1 MGSEGQREMGKAV
14 RLGLLD
20 EVKRCHAR
28 SPKLYL
34 NADSLDC
41 SLICMACSEGHVD
54 VLEFLLNLGGNDI
67 FAGDKNGYNPLH
79 AASSHGHV
87 KVVEILL
94 REGYSSTAQ
103 IDRIGF
109 QGLTAFFAAC
119 IFGHLEVARLLLKNG
134 ANINHTNKQG
144 NSPLLI
150 ACNVGKISTLQFLLE
165 EGADSNLSN
174 IDQQTAL
181 MEAKGR
187 NICTYI

>member
-1 MGSEGQREMGKAV
+1 MFSFQVGFFVEHKCINIHS
-14 RLGLLD
+14 
-20 EVKRCHAR
+20 
-28 SPKLYL
+28 
-34 NADSLDC
+34 
-41 SLICMACSEGHVD
+41 
-54 VLEFLLNLGGNDI
+54 GNDI

-87 KVVEILL
+87 KVAEILL

-174 IDQQTAL
+174 NDQQTAL

-187 NICTYI
+187 NILHPSMLSIVID